1 MISGSGRSIC
11 WRRDRLPTA
20 VFLGFPCGS
29 GGKES
34 SCNAGD
40 LDSIPGLGRSPGEGK
55 GYPLQYSDL
64 ENSMDC
70 IVYGVTKILSD
81 TPEQLSLVLF
91 QTSQSFTIS
100 LHLLKLMPI
109 ESVMPSSH
117 LILCHPHLLPS
128 IFTHF
133 LILGKLLNL
142 CVSGLSKN
150 ILLLSRKHLGGG
162 LAQSESLMSYDY
174 CCSQAMVTETWG
186 SKLWKKKT
194 ESE

>member
-1 MISGSGRSIC
+1 MP
-11 WRRDRLPTA
+11 WRRERLPTP
-20 VFLGFPCGS
+20 VLW
-29 GGKES
+29 
-34 SCNAGD
+34 
-40 LDSIPGLGRSPGEGK
+40 PGELYG
-55 GYPLQYSDL
+55 LYSPWGHK
-64 ENSMDC
+64 E
-70 IVYGVTKILSD
+70 SD
-81 TPEQLSLVLF
+81 TPEQHSLVLF

-100 LHLLKLMPI
+100 LNLLKLMPI

-117 LILCHPHLLPS
+117 LVLCHPRLLLPS

-142 CVSGLSKN
+142 CVSGLRKN
-150 ILLLSRKHLGGG
+150 ILLLSRKHLGDC

-174 CCSQAMVTETWG
+174 CCSQSMVTETWV